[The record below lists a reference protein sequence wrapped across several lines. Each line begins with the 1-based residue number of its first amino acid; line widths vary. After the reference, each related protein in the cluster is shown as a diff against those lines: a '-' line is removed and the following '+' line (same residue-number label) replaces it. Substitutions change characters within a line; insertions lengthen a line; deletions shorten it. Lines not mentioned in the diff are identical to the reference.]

1 MNKKIMGISCIFMMI
16 FWGISLTGCS
26 SKDSI
31 VGVWAMADNDS
42 KEFTMSFYDDGTCLN
57 TPVRTNTSAKP
68 VSYKQ
73 QDDGMLIFTMEW
85 DGTISYERT
94 NNKDE
99 ALESNKYYYILG
111 DTLIL
116 RKETYIRK

>member
-1 MNKKIMGISCIFMMI
+1 
-16 FWGISLTGCS
+16 
-26 SKDSI
+26 
-31 VGVWAMADNDS
+31 MADNDS

-99 ALESNKYYYILG
+99 ALESNKYYYISG

>member
-1 MNKKIMGISCIFMMI
+1 
-16 FWGISLTGCS
+16 
-26 SKDSI
+26 
-31 VGVWAMADNDS
+31 MADNDS
-42 KEFTMSFYDDGTCLN
+42 KDF
-57 TPVRTNTSAKP
+57 
-68 VSYKQ
+68 
-73 QDDGMLIFTMEW
+73 IMEW

-99 ALESNKYYYILG
+99 ALESNKYYYISG